1 MIFHLLLQ
9 CMHSADVTS
18 INNDTWDFTYIS
30 INYAGSL
37 IPQNVL
43 SEKSGII
50 IFKQFWGFRC
60 AKAFYINFKI

>member
-50 IFKQFWGFRC
+50 IFKQF
-60 AKAFYINFKI
+60 